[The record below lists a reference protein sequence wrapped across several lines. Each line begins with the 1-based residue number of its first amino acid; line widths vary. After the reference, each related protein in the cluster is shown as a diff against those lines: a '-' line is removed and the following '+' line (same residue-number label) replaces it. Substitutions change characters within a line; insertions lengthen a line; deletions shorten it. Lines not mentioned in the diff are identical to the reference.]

1 MESAT
6 PLVAAAPAASPS
18 SNLTTKHIRGS
29 SLLLAGRL
37 LSMAAGFAVQVLT
50 VRYLSK
56 SDYGAF
62 AYALSVVSLGTSFV
76 LLGLD
81 KTITRFVPIYH
92 EQHDYNRLF
101 GAILMMVGAV
111 VTLGL
116 ALILGLYAFQGWLG
130 QALVKDHLSLTL
142 LLIVIALAAVR
153 ALDELLVGLF
163 AIFANPRAIFFR
175 RYLLAPGLELL
186 VVVLL
191 ILAHSDVFFLA
202 GGYMAAGVFGIV
214 LYLWI
219 LMRALRQQGLFQHF
233 NLRTITLPVRE
244 VFSFSLPLLASDF
257 VFVLRSSLVVVLLEY
272 FQSTTDVAAFR
283 AVLPV
288 ARLNMVV
295 LQSFTFLFMPLASR
309 MFARKEW
316 QGINDLYWQSA
327 TWIAMISFPVFL
339 VTFSLAQPLTV
350 LLFGERYADSAMILA
365 LLALGYYF
373 NAALGFNG
381 LTLRVFGK
389 VRYLFVADLIMA
401 AATLGVNLALIP
413 RYGALGAAIGTCGTL
428 IAQNLVY
435 QIGLGFGTSISLFHW
450 RSFKVYLLIIAG
462 AAGVFLVQL
471 LLSPPLY
478 VAFGLATL
486 ASLAAIGVN
495 RQSLKVKETFP
506 EVLRFPLA
514 RWIFGG

>member
-18 SNLTTKHIRGS
+18 SHLTTKHIRGS

-92 EQHDYNRLF
+92 EQHDYNKLF

-233 NLRTITLPVRE
+233 NLQTITLPVRE

-257 VFVLRSSLVVVLLEY
+257 VFVLRGSLVVVLLEY
-272 FQSTTDVAAFR
+272 
-283 AVLPV
+283 
-288 ARLNMVV
+288 
-295 LQSFTFLFMPLASR
+295 
-309 MFARKEW
+309 
-316 QGINDLYWQSA
+316 
-327 TWIAMISFPVFL
+327 
-339 VTFSLAQPLTV
+339 
-350 LLFGERYADSAMILA
+350 
-365 LLALGYYF
+365 
-373 NAALGFNG
+373 
-381 LTLRVFGK
+381 
-389 VRYLFVADLIMA
+389 
-401 AATLGVNLALIP
+401 
-413 RYGALGAAIGTCGTL
+413 
-428 IAQNLVY
+428 
-435 QIGLGFGTSISLFHW
+435 
-450 RSFKVYLLIIAG
+450 
-462 AAGVFLVQL
+462 
-471 LLSPPLY
+471 
-478 VAFGLATL
+478 
-486 ASLAAIGVN
+486 
-495 RQSLKVKETFP
+495 
-506 EVLRFPLA
+506 
-514 RWIFGG
+514 